1 MEQMLDEFMIAFW
14 VMPSTLNS
22 NSFLVNAFNRAYI
35 WAESSNTNLYY
46 KYVTGPDDTINFV

>member
-1 MEQMLDEFMIAFW
+1 MIAFW